1 VRRLGSRSGAFRLL
15 SVLLALAAVAPA
27 CGRQERGPL
36 TATDFV
42 GDQEC
47 LACHPD
53 RASYLTTAHHLTSTL
68 PARNTIAG
76 TFAEGEQILNTSN
89 PYLRFRMYSTPDGF
103 FQSAIMGRAP
113 ATTVRSERF
122 DIVIGSGRKGQTYL
136 YWRDDR
142 LFQLPISYWT
152 GLNSWVNSP
161 GYRDG
166 VANFSRPIAPRC
178 LECHATFFESRADTA
193 LNRYDPSNFVL
204 SISCERCHGPGREHG
219 DRRRSWA
226 SRLRGAAIVNPAELP
241 RNRAIDVCALCHSG
255 VGEQK
260 APPFSYIP
268 GEPLDDYLVPAPLP
282 PGEDVDVHGNQTALL
297 ARSRCFQTSTTMTCS
312 TCHDVHAPQRSTA
325 EFVPRCLECHSVESC
340 GLFPARG
347 AAISKGCVDCH
358 MPELTSQTVVSTH
371 EGKRVQPRIRSHW
384 IKVYPDG
391 G

>member
-1 VRRLGSRSGAFRLL
+1 MRRPGNRRGAFRLL
-15 SVLLALAAVAPA
+15 SVLLANVAVASA
-27 CGRQERGPL
+27 CGQQKQGPL

-47 LACHPD
+47 LACHPET
-53 RASYLTTAHHLTSTL
+53 ASYLTTAHHLTSTL
-68 PARNTIAG
+68 SSRSTIAG

-89 PYLRFRMYSTPDGF
+89 PYLRFRMHATPEGF

-113 ATTVRSERF
+113 DTTVRSERF
-122 DIVIGSGRKGQTYL
+122 DIVIGSGRKGQSYL

-152 GLNSWVNSP
+152 ELDSWVNSP

-166 VANFSRPIAPRC
+166 VANFSRPITPRC

-219 DRRRSWA
+219 ERQRSWT
-226 SRLRGAAIVNPAELP
+226 SRLRRAAIVNPAELP
-241 RNRAIDVCALCHSG
+241 RNRDIDICALCHSG
-255 VGEQK
+255 AGEQK
-260 APPFSYIP
+260 APPFSHIP
-268 GEPLDDYLVPAPLP
+268 GQPLDDYLVPAPLAL
-282 PGEDVDVHGNQTALL
+282 GEDVDVHGNQTALL
-297 ARSRCFQTSTTMTCS
+297 ARSRCFQSSTTLTCS

-325 EFVPRCLECHSVESC
+325 AFVPRCLACHRVDSC
-340 GLFPARG
+340 GLFPEKG
-347 AAISKGCVDCH
+347 AAIAEGCVDCH
-358 MPELTSQTVVSTH
+358 MPEMTSQTVVSTH
-371 EGKRVQPRIRSHW
+371 EGRRVRPRIRSHW